1 MPRILTDDQVMF
13 LCNEGLPP
21 PNLQNKFIARENP
34 KLQLSGQ
41 KMPRKTQARPE
52 QLYYMMNALHRIDD
66 NESPMSIL
74 KDIRSQTKIDDYVN
88 FRGRGSSSAREIN
101 SIEPRLPKGLSPAAR
116 QKFLYSIG
124 RASVLTTDAV
134 DEGILNDLID
144 SELREQLPRAADQAL
159 RAESAR
165 GRSSLI
171 DDIIRQTYET
181 AGIDPD
187 RPGVFQSSYDPDNQ
201 RPQLTTENIATVQRQ
216 ATGRLRARGRGGVS
230 AADIQLAE
238 QQARELGFQSGAQR
252 IERMPE
258 GQTRSQTAGRP
269 AGAPPITQSAQAIL
283 QARGMSESKQE

>member
-13 LCNEGLPP
+13 ICNEGLPP

-88 FRGRGSSSAREIN
+88 FRGRGSTSAREIN
-101 SIEPRLPKGLSPAAR
+101 SIEPRFPKGLSPAAR

-124 RASVLTTDAV
+124 RAAVLTTDAV
-134 DEGILNDLID
+134 DEGILNDLLD
-144 SELREQLPRAADQAL
+144 SELRVEIPRAAAQAL
-159 RAESAR
+159 RGETQR
-165 GRSSLI
+165 TRSELI

-187 RPGVFQSSYDPDNQ
+187 RPGVFQSLYDPDNQ
-201 RPQLTTENIATVQRQ
+201 RPQLTAENIATLQSQ
-216 ATGRLRARGRGGVS
+216 ATGQRVGSLRARPGADPAVI
-230 AADIQLAE
+230 AAAREVFAVPVQEVQGAFVQRVGSSTSSETPEIIR
-238 QQARELGFQSGAQR
+238 QAREIPMPSG
-252 IERMPE
+252 
-258 GQTRSQTAGRP
+258 SSS
-269 AGAPPITQSAQAIL
+269 SA
-283 QARGMSESKQE
+283 SKE